1 VPHCG
6 SVLPRGPICLS
17 LRPVGS
23 IHISCLAAREQTSAA
38 QIANASPPYNM
49 KYLYSFLALGLSFN
63 SIFIFFTE
71 AAQYECSYHRT
82 AHHATG
88 LVSVGQKSGATSRIV
103 SYTTSLS
110 PMIESV
116 QLSCRPMNDWNSSSQ
131 TVFEQLWMGHQSIDL
146 NEDGTN
152 CTEVRTAL
160 LSISSQVH
168 FPFQVHFYL
177 FLCSTYDVSSC
188 CVIAVIVLFCAF
200 VRHAGGHSEA
210 LCCLFQLINDKL
222 STFKF
227 KHRFHDIRVEVT
239 SQNLW
244 PRYDRHFVGMT

>member
-1 VPHCG
+1 VLVP
-6 SVLPRGPICLS
+6 SYR
-17 LRPVGS
+17 
-23 IHISCLAAREQTSAA
+23 
-38 QIANASPPYNM
+38 SPCHWSRIGGT
-49 KYLYSFLALGLSFN
+49 KK
-63 SIFIFFTE
+63 
-71 AAQYECSYHRT
+71 R
-82 AHHATG
+82 
-88 LVSVGQKSGATSRIV
+88 ATSRIV

-110 PMIESV
+110 PIIESV

-188 CVIAVIVLFCAF
+188 CVIAVIALFCAF

>member
-1 VPHCG
+1 
-6 SVLPRGPICLS
+6 
-17 LRPVGS
+17 
-23 IHISCLAAREQTSAA
+23 
-38 QIANASPPYNM
+38 
-49 KYLYSFLALGLSFN
+49 
-63 SIFIFFTE
+63 
-71 AAQYECSYHRT
+71 
-82 AHHATG
+82 
-88 LVSVGQKSGATSRIV
+88 
-103 SYTTSLS
+103 
-110 PMIESV
+110 MIESV

-227 KHRFHDIRVEVT
+227 KHRFHDIQGEVT